1 MISEQVNDIRKA
13 TNIHIAKRYYKVIL
27 AESISFN
34 QKLT

>member
-13 TNIHIAKRYYKVIL
+13 TNIHIAKRYKVIL